1 MKAKIKNVLQKSNKE
16 DDQKTCK
23 ITFRLTHKEKDVFM
37 EQSKKANMSPSE
49 LLRRSIRNARITSRL
64 NPAELEIYKQILRI
78 GHNINT
84 ILKLAHIAKINAVE
98 GQCKEALHEINK
110 HLRRLSDD
118 W

>member
-1 MKAKIKNVLQKSNKE
+1 MKEKIKNTVQKPTKG

-23 ITFRLTHKEKDVFM
+23 ITFRLTDKEKDAFM

-49 LLRRSIRNARITSRL
+49 LLRKSIRNTKITSRL
-64 NPAELEIYKQILRI
+64 NPAELEVYKEVLRI

-84 ILKLAHIAKINAVE
+84 LLKLAHIAKINAVE

-110 HLRRLSDD
+110 HLRRLSND